1 MRNEYILL
9 IKNGEVKFSNRIV
22 PNHDKKRVQELVQE
36 FCNLIGYEFT
46 SDEQYAKDFYFKAYF
61 FRNLRNKC
69 FENGIDINTE
79 KNIIFMLICECGIL
93 FEKDFD
99 VYNKKRFENY
109 VINENYNSDDLL
121 KSSEIIYKAAE
132 LIIEEFKLE
141 DDQRTNF
148 ENYIK
153 YIRDKKGNLRKI
165 KGINKQYCNEHPFPL
180 DYNQYSK
187 FLSYWRNLS
196 FKNKKPEK
204 YERTVREEHYKILN
218 NSKINLV
225 KLKYVWNNAINYEK
239 SHGKKSKN
247 KKAIENKLFI
257 RYISI
262 EKYNKFLREYIIP
275 MVGSLDVNIFSKKL
289 YNKANISTEIFISI
303 YDIICKEK
311 NISENAIAKRLMI
324 WCCICDFF
332 SDKDNKING
341 INVYESQDT
350 YKICK
355 RLKLSNSLPEMNF
368 YSELDG
374 YYLNSLALNIPTIA
388 LGYKIRDCIQNCLQ
402 VKIDDVAI
410 INQAFGGTTILKD
423 YKEKHQKEYKD
434 LLCKVKSFYKT
445 IESYERMCNDPSYSR
460 EDFSHFVKT
469 HQFYRIKNFIDVSD
483 KEIWKSVKFVYG
495 VSEEKISA
503 RIEANSESLKIMIY
517 ESAIRECMKLA
528 PERTMYN
535 RLAHIFSNECK

>member
-180 DYNQYSK
+180 DYN
-187 FLSYWRNLS
+187 
-196 FKNKKPEK
+196 
-204 YERTVREEHYKILN
+204 
-218 NSKINLV
+218 
-225 KLKYVWNNAINYEK
+225 
-239 SHGKKSKN
+239 
-247 KKAIENKLFI
+247 
-257 RYISI
+257 
-262 EKYNKFLREYIIP
+262 
-275 MVGSLDVNIFSKKL
+275 
-289 YNKANISTEIFISI
+289 
-303 YDIICKEK
+303 
-311 NISENAIAKRLMI
+311 
-324 WCCICDFF
+324 
-332 SDKDNKING
+332 
-341 INVYESQDT
+341 
-350 YKICK
+350 
-355 RLKLSNSLPEMNF
+355 
-368 YSELDG
+368 
-374 YYLNSLALNIPTIA
+374 
-388 LGYKIRDCIQNCLQ
+388 
-402 VKIDDVAI
+402 
-410 INQAFGGTTILKD
+410 
-423 YKEKHQKEYKD
+423 
-434 LLCKVKSFYKT
+434 
-445 IESYERMCNDPSYSR
+445 
-460 EDFSHFVKT
+460 
-469 HQFYRIKNFIDVSD
+469 
-483 KEIWKSVKFVYG
+483 
-495 VSEEKISA
+495 
-503 RIEANSESLKIMIY
+503 
-517 ESAIRECMKLA
+517 
-528 PERTMYN
+528 
-535 RLAHIFSNECK
+535 